1 VLATKRFLLIILLII
16 KTKFIHVGMAIN
28 NKTNMFSIYL
38 QLAYCSLLAINM
50 GESLKLTRK

>member
-1 VLATKRFLLIILLII
+1 
-16 KTKFIHVGMAIN
+16 MAIN

-50 GESLKLTRK
+50 GESLKLTRKWKWPGWNFQIN